1 MERAPGDGGPR
12 AVVTALIALTLIRA
26 ATAFV
31 PSMWAWGLNVQRFV
45 APLPG
50 WLPWLAM
57 ALALIPSVGAGIDT
71 HLARAG
77 DRLAGGGWA
86 PWLVAL
92 AAAAL
97 VWSLPDRTWF
107 TGDFLLRQG
116 AAETGAFSANFT
128 QSLPL
133 ERFLNQVM
141 PRFFGSVSG
150 LDPSVVSRAVEALAA
165 AVLAL
170 VSTKLAR
177 EWELAGNAAVVA
189 AGVVLFGGYLSFFT
203 GLGKPAAVLCV
214 LTATSLLGATRLVRS
229 GRGGVLLG
237 VAVAVAFL
245 THRSALAL
253 VPLWIGA
260 LVLASRAHH
269 PIPGRTRFELVVAAM
284 LPLLAGIIAAPMLA
298 RIIREFDLPR
308 HVLPAG
314 PHGPGVLALAFAPLH
329 LVDLANLLLFY
340 TPALVT
346 ALALVLA
353 SRKRKP
359 AGAAGRLPAV
369 LALSFVPLLLFIH
382 PIQGIFRDLDVF
394 APAGVACALFAA
406 QAIGETLQSR
416 RLPAWLAPALL
427 ASVVGPALQW
437 LLHFH
442 DPALGFARARAIALE
457 APARPEVERARLW
470 DVLAYRAFRD
480 RQWDRAVEASEQA
493 VRYAPNPRAVTM
505 LAIARTYTGDHRGAE
520 SLYVELARRFPE
532 DPLVWLG
539 LGGASLRLGDSLW
552 SERALAKLEGY
563 PHGSHE
569 ARLIRR
575 HLRSFP
581 EVWPS
586 LSESVGGKGAVGR

>member
-1 MERAPGDGGPR
+1 MERSQGDGGLR
-12 AVVTALIALTLIRA
+12 AVVTALTVLALIRA
-26 ATAFV
+26 ATVFL

-50 WLPWLAM
+50 WLLWLAM
-57 ALALIPSVGAGIDT
+57 ALVLVPAVGAAIGT

-77 DRLAGGGWA
+77 DRLPGGGWA

-116 AAETGAFSANFT
+116 AAETGAFAGNFI

-133 ERFLNQVM
+133 ERLLNQGV
-141 PRFFGSVSG
+141 PRLFGSVSR
-150 LDPSVVSRAVEALAA
+150 LDPNVASRAVEALAA
-165 AVLAL
+165 AALGL
-170 VSTKLAR
+170 VSARLAR
-177 EWELAGNAAVVA
+177 EWGLAGSAAAVA
-189 AGVVLFGGYLSFFT
+189 AGTILLGGYLSFFT

-214 LTATSLLGATRLVRS
+214 LTAASLLGATRLVRS
-229 GRGGVLLG
+229 GRGGALLG
-237 VAVAVAFL
+237 VAVALAFL

-253 VPLWIGA
+253 TPLWIGA
-260 LVLASRAHH
+260 LVLAVRAHH
-269 PIPGRTRFELVVAAM
+269 PPSARTRFGLVAAVA
-284 LPLLAGIIAAPMLA
+284 LPLLAALIAAPLLI
-298 RIIREFDLPR
+298 RIFREFDLPR
-308 HVLPAG
+308 HVFPAEG
-314 PHGPGVLALAFAPLH
+314 GGAGVIARALAPLH

-340 TPALVT
+340 SPALLT
-346 ALALVLA
+346 ASALLLA
-353 SRKRKP
+353 SGTREP
-359 AGAAGRLPAV
+359 AGGERRLPGV

-394 APAGVACALFAA
+394 APAGVACALLAA
-406 QAIGETLQSR
+406 QVIGEALQSR
-416 RLPAWLAPALL
+416 RLPPWLAPALL
-427 ASVVGPALQW
+427 ASVAVPALQW

-480 RQWDRAVEASEQA
+480 RQWDDAVEASEQA
-493 VRYAPNPRAVTM
+493 VRYAPNQRAVTM

-552 SERALAKLEGY
+552 SARALARLEGY
-563 PHGSHE
+563 PPGSRE

-581 EVWPS
+581 EVWPTTA
-586 LSESVGGKGAVGR
+586 ESAAGRGTVGR